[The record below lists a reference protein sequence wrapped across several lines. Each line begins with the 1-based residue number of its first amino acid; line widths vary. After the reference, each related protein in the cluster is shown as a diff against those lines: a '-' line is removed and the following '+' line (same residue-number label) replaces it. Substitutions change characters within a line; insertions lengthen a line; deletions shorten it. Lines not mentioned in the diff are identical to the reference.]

1 MKINLNYMDL
11 DKKIRCIMITS
22 AMPNE
27 GKSFVSANL
36 AGSLASEDIRV
47 LLIDADMRNAS
58 LHHFFSLESRSGLST
73 CIAEEADWE
82 KCLNQI
88 DNKNLFVLA
97 AGRTPPN
104 PAIMLSSHRMGNLLE
119 TMRQKFD
126 MIVIDTAPVL
136 AVPDSVA
143 LSKYVDGVL
152 LVARWGK
159 TTKQAVS
166 GAVHQLKMV
175 NAPLIGSVL
184 NDVRP
189 VGGHYYYGG
198 Y

>member
-1 MKINLNYMDL
+1 
-11 DKKIRCIMITS
+11 MITS

-36 AGSLASEDIRV
+36 AESFASEDRRV

-58 LHHFFSLESRSGLST
+58 LHRFFSLENRSGLSD
-73 CIAEEADWE
+73 CIAREADWE

-88 DNKNLFVLA
+88 GDKSLFVLA

-104 PAIMLSSHRMGNLLE
+104 PAIMLSSRQTGDLLKA
-119 TMRQKFD
+119 MREKFD
-126 MIVIDTAPVL
+126 LIIIDTAPVL

-143 LSKYVDGVL
+143 LSQYVDGVL
-152 LVARWGK
+152 FVTRCGK
-159 TTKQAVS
+159 TAKHVIAE
-166 GAVHQLKMV
+166 AVHQLTMV
-175 NAPLIGSVL
+175 NAPLIGSIL

-189 VGGHYYYGG
+189 VRGHYYYSS